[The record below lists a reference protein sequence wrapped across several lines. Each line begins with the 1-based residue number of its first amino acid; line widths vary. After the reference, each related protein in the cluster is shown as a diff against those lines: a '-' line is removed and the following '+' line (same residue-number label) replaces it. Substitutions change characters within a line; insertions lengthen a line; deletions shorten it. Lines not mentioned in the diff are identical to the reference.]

1 MDNNNKDDAFRD
13 EFGVVAGIRRLR
25 RLTTNIRSLGLMT
38 VISTGGSIASF
49 TYLLAT
55 FRRSSLIFPD
65 PFYLLFIFAFASV
78 AALIVRDTMRKT
90 GESLFEELSD
100 EVQWFVL
107 HEKYQLAKGVEAV
120 RPPLEIRY
128 ELRRFAR
135 NTDLP
140 LISEPAGTAVY
151 ALLNL
156 ALLLIGAYFSYAY
169 M

>member
-1 MDNNNKDDAFRD
+1 MDDEDNNERFRD
-13 EFGVVAGIRRLR
+13 EFGVMAGIQRLR
-25 RLTTNIRSLGLMT
+25 ELTTKIRSLGLLT
-38 VISTGGSIASF
+38 VLFTGGSIASF

-55 FRRSSLIFPD
+55 FRRSSWIFPD
-65 PFYLLFIFAFASV
+65 PFWLLAIFAFSSIS
-78 AALIVRDTMRKT
+78 ALIVRDTMRKT

-107 HEKYQLAKGVEAV
+107 HDKGRDAKGLDSA

-140 LISEPAGTAVY
+140 LISGSAGTTIY

-156 ALLLIGAYFSYAY
+156 TLLLVGAYFSYATR
-169 M
+169 